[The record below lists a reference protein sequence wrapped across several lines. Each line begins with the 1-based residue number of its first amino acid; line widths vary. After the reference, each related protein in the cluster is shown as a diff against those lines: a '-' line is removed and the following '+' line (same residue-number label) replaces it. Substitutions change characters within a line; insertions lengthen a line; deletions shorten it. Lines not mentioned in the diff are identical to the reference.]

1 MIRIPTAA
9 LLLAAF
15 MLPGCVSES
24 AVFHSPDGRNY
35 FRQGYVGE
43 PAPALPPAIPPS
55 PAAESVPSRKTTAGL
70 SLWCYQIPVL

>member
-43 PAPALPPAIPPS
+43 PAPALPPAIPPTS
-55 PAAESVPSRKTTAGL
+55 APEPVPSR
-70 SLWCYQIPVL
+70 